1 MGSSSNSRNEKRPLN
16 IIPFKGE
23 FPPLA
28 TLSPSN
34 SPIHQSTYPEPNTS
48 TLAYSQAQSKSN
60 QRRNFPRSSYIE
72 RAYLMDI
79 TIDDHHTNM
88 DPIKL
93 APLYLINHLNPTN
106 GVKTREYY
114 EAILMETGSISVVHY
129 YQQNTRVIAYSKIQI
144 NKLLSYDEWGCNPAQ
159 GKKLHNPD
167 FSYKYYK
174 YAEYI
179 EAWHKMFYYQN
190 PNYTHSWYIQFRLP
204 IFERF
209 PNWFKNWF
217 LVWGSTTSILPPAF
231 QKVQK
236 QFVQFNNNDNNTDN
250 HLYFVALYQLSWI
263 MKWEYIISV
272 NNTADH
278 TYIPRLGKTIS
289 VKWWDIFNMDPTT
302 IVPKRIPLQKPVYNP
317 SPSDHN
323 TANTSFD
330 FPTYLRN
337 MLQSNPNASKEMLEQ
352 QMKEIFT
359 EAGRKP
365 VSSDETVQS
374 SPLHTN
380 KYFPLEEAD
389 LEEKTDPEEEE
400 DPNEFSQRP

>member
-1 MGSSSNSRNEKRPLN
+1 MGSRRNSRHDKRQMN
-16 IIPFKGE
+16 ILRFEGE

-34 SPIHQSTYPEPNTS
+34 SPIHQITYPEANTS
-48 TLAYSQAQSKSN
+48 NPIYSPAQSKSN
-60 QRRNFPRSSYIE
+60 PKPNIPKSSYIE

-79 TIDDHHTNM
+79 TIDEHHINT

-114 EAILMETGSISVVHY
+114 EAILMETGSISVVYY
-129 YQQNTRVIAYSKIQI
+129 YQQNTRVIAYSKVQI
-144 NKLLSYDEWGCNPAQ
+144 KKLLSYDEWGCNPAQ

-179 EAWHKMFYYQN
+179 EAWHKLFYYQN
-190 PNYTHSWYIQFRLP
+190 LNNTHSWYIQFRLP

-217 LVWGSTTSILPPAF
+217 LVWGSTTAILPPAF
-231 QKVQK
+231 KTVHE
-236 QFVQFNNNDNNTDN
+236 QFVQFNNNDNTIDT
-250 HLYFVALYQLSWI
+250 HLYFMALYQLPWI
-263 MKWEYIISV
+263 MKWEYTISV

-302 IVPKRIPLQKPVYNP
+302 ITPKRIPPQTPIYQP
-317 SPSDHN
+317 SPN

-337 MLQSNPNASKEMLEQ
+337 MLQSNPNASKEMLKQ
-352 QMKEIFT
+352 QMKKIFA

-380 KYFPLEEAD
+380 RYLQLSEAD
-389 LEEKTDPEEEE
+389 PEEETDPEEE
-400 DPNEFSQRP
+400 DPDEFSQRP

>member
-1 MGSSSNSRNEKRPLN
+1 MN
-16 IIPFKGE
+16 IIPFEGD

-34 SPIHQSTYPEPNTS
+34 SPIHQITYPEANTS
-48 TLAYSQAQSKSN
+48 NPIYTPAQSKSTSRPN
-60 QRRNFPRSSYIE
+60 MPKSSYIE

-79 TIDDHHTNM
+79 TIDEHHINTE
-88 DPIKL
+88 PIKL

-144 NKLLSYDEWGCNPAQ
+144 KKLLSYDEWGCNPAQ

-174 YAEYI
+174 YVEYI
-179 EAWHKMFYYQN
+179 EAWHKFFYYQN
-190 PNYTHSWYIQFRLP
+190 PNNTHSWYIQFRLP

-209 PNWFKNWF
+209 PTWFKNWF

-231 QKVQK
+231 KTVQE
-236 QFVQFNNNDNNTDN
+236 QFVQFNNIDNTIDT
-250 HLYFVALYQLSWI
+250 HLYFMALYQIPWI
-263 MKWEYIISV
+263 MKWEYTISV

-302 IVPKRIPLQKPVYNP
+302 ITPKRIPQKTPIYQP
-317 SPSDHN
+317 SPN

-352 QMKEIFT
+352 QMKEIFA
-359 EAGRKP
+359 EAGRKL
-365 VSSDETVQS
+365 VSSKETVQS

-380 KYFPLEEAD
+380 RYLQLSEAD
-389 LEEKTDPEEEE
+389 PEDETDPEEE
-400 DPNEFSQRP
+400 DPDECSQRP